1 MKRAGL
7 LALLIITLAGAVVA
21 GAGYLG
27 KHSVHGGVPPA
38 VQAPA
43 TVQVTRGDVQ
53 DTVTAPG
60 QVVGTRQVTLALEA
74 GGRLARVHV
83 RPGQAVRAGEVLA
96 RLDPGP
102 LEAGFTLAQAEW
114 EVARAQLAQLQ
125 AGPSEAERAAALLA
139 LAQAEAKLN
148 RLLAGPTAAELAA
161 AEAGVAT
168 ARSDLARLQSLPD
181 PDQVAQAQA
190 ELDRARATM
199 QQAQAAYDRVK
210 DRPDIGMMPQALELQ
225 QATLAFEAARS
236 ALAAANRPATAAE
249 LSAAQAGL
257 ASARAALAQ
266 LRAGP
271 SDEELRVAEM
281 QWAKTEADL
290 ARLTAGPT
298 AADLMQARARLQS
311 AEQALG
317 QAQASLEAA
326 ALVAPFDGIVLEV
339 RANEGERVA
348 AGTGL
353 ILLLDPDA
361 VEIEATVIEEDL
373 PLVQAGQPVE
383 LFFDAQP
390 EAEVQGRV
398 ARIVPRRIPGD
409 RPLYP
414 IYVSVEDLPE
424 GLMAGMTADASIG
437 VAVRHDVLRLPRA
450 VVRARADAT
459 ATVQVW
465 SGTQA
470 QERRVRV
477 GLRGDAYVEILD
489 GLVEGEEV
497 VAE

>member
-1 MKRAGL
+1 MRRAIL

-21 GAGYLG
+21 SAGYLG
-27 KHSVHGGVPPA
+27 KHSIQGEAPSAPHL
-38 VQAPA
+38 PA

-60 QVVGTRQVTLALEA
+60 RVVGTRQATLALEA
-74 GGRLARVHV
+74 DGRLAQVHV
-83 RPGQAVRAGEVLA
+83 RPGQSVRVGEVLA
-96 RLDPGP
+96 RLDPAP
-102 LEAGFTLAQAEW
+102 LEAHLALAQAEW
-114 EVARAQLAQLQ
+114 EVARAQLAQLR

-139 LAQAEAKLN
+139 LAQAETNLK
-148 RLLAGPTAAELAA
+148 RLQADPTAAELAA
-161 AEAGVAT
+161 AEANVAT
-168 ARSDLARLQSLPD
+168 ARRDLARLESLPD
-181 PDQVAQAQA
+181 PDRVAQGQA
-190 ELDRARATM
+190 ELDRARAAL

-236 ALAAANRPATAAE
+236 AWAAANRPATAAE

-257 ASARAALAQ
+257 ASARAALHQ
-266 LRAGP
+266 LRAGA

-281 QWAKTEADL
+281 QRAKATADL
-290 ARLTAGPT
+290 ARLTAGPA
-298 AADLMQARARLQS
+298 AADLMQARARVQS
-311 AEQALG
+311 AEQALS

-326 ALVAPFDGIVLEV
+326 ALVAPFDGVVLEV
-339 RANEGERVA
+339 QANEGEKVA

-361 VEIEATVIEEDL
+361 LEIEATVIEEDL

-414 IYVSVEDLPE
+414 IYVSVENLPE
-424 GLMAGMTADASIG
+424 GLVAGMTADASIG

-465 SGTQA
+465 TGTQA

-489 GLVEGEEV
+489 GLAEGEKV
-497 VAE
+497 VAQ

>member
-1 MKRAGL
+1 MRRARV
-7 LALLIITLAGAVVA
+7 LALLIIMLAGVVIA

-27 KHSVHGGVPPA
+27 KQSVHGSVPPA
-38 VQAPA
+38 AQAPV

-53 DTVTAPG
+53 DTITAPG
-60 QVVGTRQVTLALEA
+60 QVVGTRQATLALEA
-74 GGRLARVHV
+74 GGRLAQVHV
-83 RPGQAVRAGEVLA
+83 RPGQSVRAGELLA
-96 RLDPGP
+96 RLDLAP
-102 LEAGFTLAQAEW
+102 LEAHLALAKAEW
-114 EVARAQLAQLQ
+114 EVAQAQLAQLQ
-125 AGPSEAERAAALLA
+125 AGPSEAEQAAALLA
-139 LAQAEAKLN
+139 LAQAEANFN
-148 RLLAGPTAAELAA
+148 RLQAGPSAAEIAA
-161 AEAGVAT
+161 AEASVSS
-168 ARSDLARLQSLPD
+168 ARRDLARLESLPD
-181 PDQVAQAQA
+181 PDGVAQAQA
-190 ELDRARATM
+190 ELDRARAAL
-199 QQAQAAYDRVK
+199 QQTQAAYDRVK
-210 DRPDIGMMPQALELQ
+210 DRPDIAMMPQALELQ

-249 LSAAQAGL
+249 LTAAQAGL
-257 ASARAALAQ
+257 ASARAALDQ
-266 LRAGP
+266 LRAGA

-281 QWAKTEADL
+281 QRAKAKADL
-290 ARLTAGPT
+290 ARLAAGPA
-298 AADLMQARARLQS
+298 AADLLQARARVQS
-311 AEQALG
+311 AEGALS

-326 ALVAPFDGIVLEV
+326 ALVAPFDGVVLEV
-339 RANEGERVA
+339 RANEGEKVA

-353 ILLLDPDA
+353 ILFLDPDA
-361 VEIEATVIEEDL
+361 LEIEATVIEEDL

-390 EAEVQGRV
+390 EAAVQGRV

-424 GLMAGMTADASIG
+424 GLVAGMTADASIG

-465 SGTQA
+465 TGTQA

-489 GLVEGEEV
+489 GLAEGEEV
-497 VAE
+497 VAQ